1 MISVVVVG
9 GGCSCCSLKLE
20 RALALALLLLDGLG
34 DRLKL
39 PEDFEPDAEPE

>member
-9 GGCSCCSLKLE
+9 GCCSCCSLKLD

-34 DRLKL
+34 DLLKL
-39 PEDFEPDAEPE
+39 PDDLEPEAEPE